1 MNVVKMH
8 PAAIV
13 PSQAHIG
20 DAGFDLCSVEHV
32 VIPPNSRALVATG
45 IAMEIPF
52 GAVGLIWPRSG
63 LAVKQG
69 LDVFAGVIDS
79 GYRGEIKVCLF
90 NSTSEPVEIFTGQ
103 KIAQILFQEHLT
115 YTINVVDSF
124 SRTTSRGSDGFGSTD

>member
-1 MNVVKMH
+1 MKIVKLHPNAVV
-8 PAAIV
+8 PN
-13 PSQAHIG
+13 QAHIG
-20 DAGFDLCSVEHV
+20 DAGFDLCSIENI
-32 VIPPNSRALVATG
+32 VIPPNNRVVVKTG

-79 GYRGEIKVCLF
+79 GYRGEIQVCLF
-90 NSTSEPVEIFTGQ
+90 NSTSVPIEISEGQ

-115 YTINVVDSF
+115 YAMHVVESF
-124 SRTTSRGSDGFGSTD
+124 ETATSRGTNGFGSTD

>member
-1 MNVVKMH
+1 MKVVKMH
-8 PAAIV
+8 PDAIV
-13 PSQAHIG
+13 PNQAHIG
-20 DAGFDLCSVEHV
+20 DAGFDLCSVED
-32 VIPPNSRALVATG
+32 ITIDPNSRALVSTG

-90 NSTSEPVEIFTGQ
+90 NSTDKPVQIAKEQ

-115 YTINVVDSF
+115 YTMHVVESF
-124 SRTTSRGSDGFGSTD
+124 ETATSRGANGFGSTD